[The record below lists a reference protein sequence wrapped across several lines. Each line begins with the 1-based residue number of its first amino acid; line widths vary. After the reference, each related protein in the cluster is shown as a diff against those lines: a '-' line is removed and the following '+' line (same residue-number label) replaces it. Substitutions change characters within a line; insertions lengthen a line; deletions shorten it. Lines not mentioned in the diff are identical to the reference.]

1 MTVTHTSC
9 LSYYSLNTSFVAF
22 VNNNFHN
29 LKGNTNLKFTNAD
42 YGYKPQPV
50 IHLMIEKTKI
60 GGTKYQDYFFEI
72 HGPINKVIEVTDEE
86 EYLRYQEIWEAEQ
99 SSYTNGRKQK

>member
-1 MTVTHTSC
+1 MIISG
-9 LSYYSLNTSFVAF
+9 
-22 VNNNFHN
+22 NNNFHN

-99 SSYTNGRKQK
+99 SSYTNGRKQKWLF